1 MDNDG
6 VGTRFSLY
14 LRTQKR
20 KEREHA
26 PALLRVCASLF
37 RPRGGG
43 RVRGK
48 WERWWEREK
57 ERERERERER
67 ESTFRLAY
75 YGTNQSINQSINR
88 KKEKREKER
97 GRELLFFSETLNTG
111 ETLGK
116 TRERIISSIEF
127 VSCTLKKQEENAST
141 RARV

>member
-26 PALLRVCASLF
+26 PALLRECAGLF

-57 ERERERERER
+57 ERERERER
-67 ESTFRLAY
+67 TP
-75 YGTNQSINQSINR
+75 
-88 KKEKREKER
+88 
-97 GRELLFFSETLNTG
+97 FFSETLNTG

-116 TRERIISSIEF
+116 TRERIIISIEF

>member
-1 MDNDG
+1 ERERERGNTPMDNDG

-67 ESTFRLAY
+67 EYFSSCLLWDKSI
-75 YGTNQSINQSINR
+75 NQSINQSIGR
-88 KKEKREKER
+88 KKRERKREGENS
-97 GRELLFFSETLNTG
+97 FF
-111 ETLGK
+111 
-116 TRERIISSIEF
+116 F
-127 VSCTLKKQEENAST
+127 LKP
-141 RARV
+141 

>member
-57 ERERERERER
+57 ERERERVL
-67 ESTFRLAY
+67 FVLPIM
-75 YGTNQSINQSINR
+75 GQINQSINQSINR

-97 GRELLFFSETLNTG
+97 GRELLFF
-111 ETLGK
+111 
-116 TRERIISSIEF
+116 
-127 VSCTLKKQEENAST
+127 LKP
-141 RARV
+141 

>member
-67 ESTFRLAY
+67 VLFVLPIM
-75 YGTNQSINQSINR
+75 GQINQSINQSIGR
-88 KKEKREKER
+88 KKREKER

>member
-67 ESTFRLAY
+67 EYFSSCLLWDKSI
-75 YGTNQSINQSINR
+75 NQSINQSI
-88 KKEKREKER
+88 KKKKRERKREER
-97 GRELLFFSETLNTG
+97 TPFFSETLNTG

-116 TRERIISSIEF
+116 TRERIIISIEF
-127 VSCTLKKQEENAST
+127 RLVYFKKQEENAST

>member
-67 ESTFRLAY
+67 VLFVLPIM
-75 YGTNQSINQSINR
+75 GQINQSINQSEER
-88 KKEKREKER
+88 KER
-97 GRELLFFSETLNTG
+97 ERERERTPFFSETLNTG

-116 TRERIISSIEF
+116 TRERIIISIEF

>member
-57 ERERERERER
+57 ERERERERG
-67 ESTFRLAY
+67 TFRLVY
-75 YGTNQSINQSINR
+75 YGTNQSINQSEER
-88 KKEKREKER
+88 KER
-97 GRELLFFSETLNTG
+97 ERERERTPFFSETLNTR

-116 TRERIISSIEF
+116 TRERIIIIIEF
-127 VSCTLKKQEENAST
+127 VLCTLKKQEENAST

>member
-57 ERERERERER
+57 EREREREYF
-67 ESTFRLAY
+67 SSCLLWDKSI
-75 YGTNQSINQSINR
+75 NQSINQSEER
-88 KKEKREKER
+88 KER
-97 GRELLFFSETLNTG
+97 E
-111 ETLGK
+111 
-116 TRERIISSIEF
+116 RERERTPF
-127 VSCTLKKQEENAST
+127 FF
-141 RARV
+141 

>member
-67 ESTFRLAY
+67 EYFSSCLLWDKSI
-75 YGTNQSINQSINR
+75 NQSINQSEER
-88 KKEKREKER
+88 KER
-97 GRELLFFSETLNTG
+97 ERERERTPFFSETLNTG

>member
-57 ERERERERER
+57 EREREREYF
-67 ESTFRLAY
+67 SSCLLWDKSI
-75 YGTNQSINQSINR
+75 NQSINQSEER
-88 KKEKREKER
+88 KER
-97 GRELLFFSETLNTG
+97 ERERERTPFFSETLNTG

>member
-57 ERERERERER
+57 ERERERERE
-67 ESTFRLAY
+67 STFRLAY
-75 YGTNQSINQSINR
+75 YGTNQSINQSIGR
-88 KKEKREKER
+88 KKRERKREGENS
-97 GRELLFFSETLNTG
+97 FF
-111 ETLGK
+111 
-116 TRERIISSIEF
+116 F
-127 VSCTLKKQEENAST
+127 LKP
-141 RARV
+141 

>member
-57 ERERERERER
+57 ERERERE
-67 ESTFRLAY
+67 STFRLAY

-116 TRERIISSIEF
+116 TRERIIISIEF
-127 VSCTLKKQEENAST
+127 VLCTLKKQEENAST

>member
-37 RPRGGG
+37 RARGGG

-57 ERERERERER
+57 ERERER

-97 GRELLFFSETLNTG
+97 GRELLFFSETLNTV

-116 TRERIISSIEF
+116 TRERIIIIIEF
-127 VSCTLKKQEENAST
+127 VLCTLKKQEENAST

>member
-14 LRTQKR
+14 SHTQKR

-26 PALLRVCASLF
+26 PALLRECAGLF

-67 ESTFRLAY
+67 VLFVLPIM
-75 YGTNQSINQSINR
+75 GQINQSINQSEER
-88 KKEKREKER
+88 KER
-97 GRELLFFSETLNTG
+97 E
-111 ETLGK
+111 
-116 TRERIISSIEF
+116 RERERTPF
-127 VSCTLKKQEENAST
+127 FFMKP
-141 RARV
+141 

>member
-57 ERERERERER
+57 EREREREREYF
-67 ESTFRLAY
+67 SSCLLWDK
-75 YGTNQSINQSINR
+75 SINQSINR

-111 ETLGK
+111 ET
-116 TRERIISSIEF
+116 IIGED
-127 VSCTLKKQEENAST
+127 A
-141 RARV
+141 RAHHH

>member
-57 ERERERERER
+57 ERERERVL
-67 ESTFRLAY
+67 FVLPIM
-75 YGTNQSINQSINR
+75 GQINQSINQSIGR
-88 KKEKREKER
+88 KKRERKREGENS
-97 GRELLFFSETLNTG
+97 FF
-111 ETLGK
+111 
-116 TRERIISSIEF
+116 F
-127 VSCTLKKQEENAST
+127 
-141 RARV
+141 

>member
-26 PALLRVCASLF
+26 PALLRECAGLF

-57 ERERERERER
+57 ERERE
-67 ESTFRLAY
+67 STFRLVY
-75 YGTNQSINQSINR
+75 YGTNQSINQSISR

-97 GRELLFFSETLNTG
+97 GRRTPFF
-111 ETLGK
+111 
-116 TRERIISSIEF
+116 F
-127 VSCTLKKQEENAST
+127 
-141 RARV
+141 

>member
-57 ERERERERER
+57 EREREREYF
-67 ESTFRLAY
+67 SSCLLWDKSI
-75 YGTNQSINQSINR
+75 NQSINQSIGR
-88 KKEKREKER
+88 KKRERKREGENS
-97 GRELLFFSETLNTG
+97 FF
-111 ETLGK
+111 
-116 TRERIISSIEF
+116 F
-127 VSCTLKKQEENAST
+127 
-141 RARV
+141 

>member
-67 ESTFRLAY
+67 VLFVLPIM
-75 YGTNQSINQSINR
+75 GQINQSINQSIGR
-88 KKEKREKER
+88 KKRERKREGENS
-97 GRELLFFSETLNTG
+97 FF
-111 ETLGK
+111 
-116 TRERIISSIEF
+116 F
-127 VSCTLKKQEENAST
+127 LKP
-141 RARV
+141 

>member
-57 ERERERERER
+57 ERERERVL
-67 ESTFRLAY
+67 FVLPIM
-75 YGTNQSINQSINR
+75 GQINQSINQSINR

-97 GRELLFFSETLNTG
+97 GRELLFFSETLNKW
-111 ETLGK
+111 ETLGR
-116 TRERIISSIEF
+116 RESASSSLNS
-127 VSCTLKKQEENAST
+127 SCVL
-141 RARV
+141 